1 MAGRSHARC
10 PRGKCRGLPAAG
22 AIGPSQDVY
31 RSEQGEAAMGFST
44 DAIHIGQE
52 PDPAT
57 GAIIVPIYQTSTFV
71 QQDLGKHKG
80 YEYARTANPT
90 RAAIE
95 RNLAALEAGKH
106 GFAFAS
112 GMAAINA
119 VMSLFKSGD
128 HILAGRNLYGGT
140 FRLFERVLKDF
151 GLSFSYADTRRL
163 EEAEQALRPNTR
175 LIYIETPTNPVMEI
189 TDLAAAAQLARR
201 HGVLLAV
208 DNTFM
213 SPFLQRPIELGADI
227 VIHST
232 TKYLNGHSDGVGGA
246 VILQDAA
253 LAERLKFLQNAA
265 GAILSPFECWL
276 ILRGVKTLAVRM
288 RQHDSNGMAVASYLE
303 RHPKIKK
310 VHYPGLSSHPQ
321 HDLARRQMRGFGGMI
336 SFETGSLENARSVLR
351 SVRLCSLAESLGGVE
366 TLISH
371 PATMT
376 HASVPSAE
384 REQLGITG
392 GLVRI
397 SVGIEDVEDLIADLD
412 QALRQIPE

>member
-1 MAGRSHARC
+1 
-10 PRGKCRGLPAAG
+10 
-22 AIGPSQDVY
+22 
-31 RSEQGEAAMGFST
+31 MGFST